1 MKLVIVES
9 GAKAKKIQGF
19 LGKEYHVEACVGHVR
34 DLESKSVGIDV
45 ENGFAPTYV
54 VTKPDVVKLLQ
65 RQLKKADELLL
76 ATDPDREG
84 EAIAWHLAEVLQPS
98 VPIVRIVFTEI
109 TEPAV
114 LEALAAP
121 RAIDL
126 ALVKAQEVR
135 RFSDRLIGYLL
146 SPLLFQ
152 NRAVPQ
158 ATAVGRV
165 QSPALRLIV
174 EREYERRYFKA
185 ASYWGLA
192 VDFRIGDET
201 YTGTLVSLGGQRIA
215 SSRDF
220 DPDTG
225 QLRAPN
231 QVVLVEADQVARLVE
246 VLQGQ
251 PATRPG

>member
-126 ALVKAQEVR
+126 ALVKAL
-135 RFSDRLIGYLL
+135 SLIH
-146 SPLLFQ
+146 
-152 NRAVPQ
+152 
-158 ATAVGRV
+158 
-165 QSPALRLIV
+165 I
-174 EREYERRYFKA
+174 
-185 ASYWGLA
+185 
-192 VDFRIGDET
+192 
-201 YTGTLVSLGGQRIA
+201 
-215 SSRDF
+215 
-220 DPDTG
+220 
-225 QLRAPN
+225 
-231 QVVLVEADQVARLVE
+231 
-246 VLQGQ
+246 
-251 PATRPG
+251 